1 MLKRILI
8 AALVLTAA
16 TPALANGMSQWNN
29 QRDLAWCQSPDDSYP
44 NDNFASG
51 RGLKWGPCWAWR

>member
-1 MLKRILI
+1 MLQRISI

-29 QRDLAWCQSPDDSYP
+29 QRDLAWCVPGD
-44 NDNFASG
+44 AE
-51 RGLKWGPCWAWR
+51 